1 MSTCAGLFLLLFEPL
16 SDTISHHNNIKLIR
30 CPNLLFQWACGRL
43 NVVCGLLKVVV
54 YPSYNDIHDIFLSE
68 ISSQR
73 SRH

>member
-1 MSTCAGLFLLLFEPL
+1 M
-16 SDTISHHNNIKLIR
+16 
-30 CPNLLFQWACGRL
+30 NLGYVMLASL
-43 NVVCGLLKVVV
+43 MIKVVV